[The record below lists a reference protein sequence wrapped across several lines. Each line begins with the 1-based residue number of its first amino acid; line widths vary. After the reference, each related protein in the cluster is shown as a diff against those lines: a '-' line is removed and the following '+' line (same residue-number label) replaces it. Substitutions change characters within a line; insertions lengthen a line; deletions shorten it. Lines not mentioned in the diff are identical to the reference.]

1 MKEHI
6 MNRELKKCQAS
17 ERIYIFLQK
26 LKWTDEQILEYLY
39 LAGFNE
45 KLETNADMLEM
56 TGKQLKEYLDQ
67 GRI

>member
-1 MKEHI
+1 